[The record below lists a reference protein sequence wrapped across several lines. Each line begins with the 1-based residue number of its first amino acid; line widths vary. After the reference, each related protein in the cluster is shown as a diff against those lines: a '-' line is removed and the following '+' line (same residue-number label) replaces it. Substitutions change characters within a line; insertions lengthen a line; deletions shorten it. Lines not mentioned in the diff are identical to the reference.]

1 MKSEKKISNN
11 FKKIFKVVCDKL
23 RKDFPIYIIILIS
36 LILHIVAIYELGFD
50 YTLNSDDASYVQSGI
65 TFLETGKITMHGD
78 ISAQIMPGMTFLIA
92 FVALIFG
99 TGTKLMIALKILW
112 LLMGISTIYVVYKTI
127 RLYTN
132 KYISAI
138 PCLFFLTADYIWM
151 DNLILTET
159 PYILLFSLLVYHTL
173 KLSINSTKKDYI
185 CIVIYYIM
193 AVFIR
198 PNIGIYPIFLFVFL
212 ILKKYD
218 FKLLIKQ
225 CLIAGLILVL
235 TLAPWTY
242 RNYKVFDKFIP
253 LTYGIGN
260 PLLLGTYQG
269 VGYPLDEELDYVKNV
284 DEKMPNE
291 MKYYLDNPTEKDYM
305 TRYYRLEYDGMKA
318 KYRMDEWWN
327 RDKKSMLKSYLY
339 FKPMENF
346 YNCFYW
352 NTILNIDSN
361 NILKVRKFEIILF
374 GISSI
379 VILID
384 RKKIKEWL
392 FLILVYG
399 SQIALYSYTFAFS
412 RYAVTMFFM
421 RYIIIGLGIDI
432 IYRKIKNWRKK

>member
-185 CIVIYYIM
+185 CIVIY
-193 AVFIR
+193 
-198 PNIGIYPIFLFVFL
+198 
-212 ILKKYD
+212 
-218 FKLLIKQ
+218 
-225 CLIAGLILVL
+225 
-235 TLAPWTY
+235 
-242 RNYKVFDKFIP
+242 
-253 LTYGIGN
+253 
-260 PLLLGTYQG
+260 
-269 VGYPLDEELDYVKNV
+269 
-284 DEKMPNE
+284 
-291 MKYYLDNPTEKDYM
+291 
-305 TRYYRLEYDGMKA
+305 
-318 KYRMDEWWN
+318 
-327 RDKKSMLKSYLY
+327 
-339 FKPMENF
+339 
-346 YNCFYW
+346 
-352 NTILNIDSN
+352 
-361 NILKVRKFEIILF
+361 
-374 GISSI
+374 
-379 VILID
+379 
-384 RKKIKEWL
+384 
-392 FLILVYG
+392 
-399 SQIALYSYTFAFS
+399 
-412 RYAVTMFFM
+412 
-421 RYIIIGLGIDI
+421 
-432 IYRKIKNWRKK
+432 